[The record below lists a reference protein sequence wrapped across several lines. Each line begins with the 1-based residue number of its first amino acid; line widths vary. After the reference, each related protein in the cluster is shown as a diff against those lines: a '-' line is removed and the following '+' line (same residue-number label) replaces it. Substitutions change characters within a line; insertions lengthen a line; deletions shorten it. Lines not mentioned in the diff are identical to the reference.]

1 MLRITKLETETEPRL
16 LLEGRITGDTATDL
30 AKLSEAYFA
39 SSPTL
44 ALDLSGVSFAD
55 QPSAQLLN
63 RLRTRGAVL
72 EGCSGFLVELLR
84 SASPKPKTDD
94 PDDGLI
100 AALRNG
106 DEDAFASLV
115 HREGGRMLATARRLL
130 GNEHDAQDAVQ
141 DAFLQAHR
149 AIDRFHGESRISTWL
164 HRIVVNAALMKLRSR
179 RRKPEQAIE
188 DLLPEFDEAGDWI
201 RPVSGWERSSH
212 ELVESAETRA
222 MVRRAIE
229 RLPESYRQV
238 LMLRDI
244 EDFDTDETADLIG
257 ASVNAVKIRLHRAR
271 QALRTLLEREL
282 GKE

>member
-1 MLRITKLETETEPRL
+1 MALALPAVMLRITKLETETEPRL
-16 LLEGRITGDTATDL
+16 LLEGRITGDTAADL

-106 DEDAFASLV
+106 DENGCWPRRGVCSATSTTRRTPFRTPFCKPTGRSIAS
-115 HREGGRMLATARRLL
+115 TA
-130 GNEHDAQDAVQ
+130 N
-141 DAFLQAHR
+141 R
-149 AIDRFHGESRISTWL
+149 ASRPGSIASSSTP
-164 HRIVVNAALMKLRSR
+164 RS
-179 RRKPEQAIE
+179 
-188 DLLPEFDEAGDWI
+188 
-201 RPVSGWERSSH
+201 
-212 ELVESAETRA
+212 
-222 MVRRAIE
+222 
-229 RLPESYRQV
+229 
-238 LMLRDI
+238 
-244 EDFDTDETADLIG
+244 
-257 ASVNAVKIRLHRAR
+257 
-271 QALRTLLEREL
+271 
-282 GKE
+282 